1 MIMILLILM
10 RYLYRMSKFISGGIF
25 FPPYGCK
32 TLIILLLVSSIQ
44 ALSNFLNVDVPV
56 PNVVT
61 DRYFVATLR

>member
-1 MIMILLILM
+1 MIMIM
-10 RYLYRMSKFISGGIF
+10 RYLYRKSKFISNGIF
-25 FPPYGCK
+25 FLTYGCK
-32 TLIILLLVSSIQ
+32 TLIILLFVSSIH

>member
-1 MIMILLILM
+1 MIMIILIL
-10 RYLYRMSKFISGGIF
+10 RRSIFTSSGIF